1 LGRTLL
7 ESEKVL
13 VIVAHPDDEAV
24 GCGILLQ
31 RMRSPSVAFMT
42 DGAPADRYFWDAYKS
57 RQNYST
63 VRRRESQMALAQ
75 LGFVKVGRFDEP
87 DQELYRNLAEARE
100 WLALAVEQDRPGA
113 ILTHAYEGGHPDHD
127 ACSFLGAVIG
137 RTFDIP
143 VWEMP
148 LYRLINE
155 RLVRQ
160 RFVDCDDNV
169 TIVATQ
175 DERNRKQKMISSYR
189 SQLEFLTEFQTVA
202 EDYRPQ
208 PEHDF
213 LQPPHEGILNYES
226 WGWGISGRDLC
237 LAFGEVLKS
246 IAGERVGK
254 TA

>member
-1 LGRTLL
+1 M
-7 ESEKVL
+7 L

-31 RMRSPSVAFMT
+31 RMKSPSVAFMT
-42 DGAPADRYFWDAYKS
+42 NGAPVNRYFWDAYKS
-57 RQNYST
+57 RQNYAT
-63 VRRRESQMALAQ
+63 VRRRESQRALAQ
-75 LGFVKVGRFDEP
+75 LGYVTVGRFDAP
-87 DQELYRNLAEARE
+87 DQELFRNLEEARE
-100 WLALAVEQDRPGA
+100 WLALMVEQDRPDA

-127 ACSFLGAVIG
+127 ACSFLGSVIG

-148 LYRLINE
+148 LYRLMNE

-160 RFVDCDDNV
+160 RFLDSDDNV

-175 DERNRKQKMISSYR
+175 NERDRKQKMISSYR

-237 LAFGEVLKS
+237 REFGEALKS